1 MCGAICDS
9 EIYAG
14 GMFLQVVM
22 NYNDYTVLI
31 IHQKKKKEV

>member
-14 GMFLQVVM
+14 GMFLQVFM
-22 NYNDYTVLI
+22 KSDRITMI
-31 IHQKKKKEV
+31 TRC